1 MTGKT
6 VESLIVFEK
15 LTVGPV
21 TITPKKVSAV
31 YRLVKSNGEVV
42 ENELVYSYEE
52 NVFDPQEPSDRNLA
66 SMITAQVA
74 LNYGLFCKQIVF
86 DGLFDNTDKSFLKS
100 MMENTSREIY
110 VNKFLLPN
118 PFLRDEM
125 KDMQIEKKNRYTAAE
140 SLFINTAFTETK
152 LDWEHWE
159 VDKNRHAV
167 LSSGGKDSLLSY
179 ALLKEIG
186 KDPYPVFVNESGR
199 HWFTAINAYRYFK
212 ETEKNTGRVWCN
224 SDRIFNWMLRQMP
237 FIRENYANIR
247 ADDYPVRL
255 WTVAVFLFGVI
266 PVARMQKAGRIVIG
280 DEYDST
286 QRAVHQGITHY
297 TALYDQSRYF
307 DNTLSRYYMKK
318 GWNLSQFSIL
328 RSLSEMLIMKIL
340 SYRYPDLQQHQ
351 VSCHASHEKDG
362 RIYPCG
368 NCEKCR
374 RIVGMMMALGK
385 DPEKCGYTDDMIKNS
400 LNSLSVKKVK
410 QLGSDAAHLY
420 FMLLDKDLIKKN
432 EHTLKLAKP
441 NPQIMQLRFDQERS
455 MITDIPQDLRGPLFS
470 VYKQYTDGISRLIN
484 RKWVEFD
491 LFNSTDMNVPY
502 PFEVKQ
508 IQHEKGTEE
517 EVQKKDYLWG
527 ELTWPEIQDRLTEI
541 DTAIL
546 PCGSVEQHGRH
557 LPVDLD
563 YFDADYL
570 AKRVAEA
577 CSEPR
582 PFVLPVVPYGVSYH
596 HEDFKGT
603 LSVSNESLSRFIYDI
618 GMNLAKSGIKKLVIL
633 NGHGDNAPTLNFAAQ
648 MINRD
653 AGIFVCVDTGE
664 SSDEDI
670 FKLIKTPND
679 IHAGEMETSTSLAIR
694 PHLVRM
700 DEAKDITVEFENPYL
715 DFSSGRGIPWY
726 VRTKLISES
735 GVIGNPLK
743 ASVKKGEEIWDI
755 MVAHLVKFIEEL
767 KNADPETLHQRKY

>member
-1 MTGKT
+1 MTGRSI
-6 VESLIVFEK
+6 ESLIVFEK

-21 TITPKKVSAV
+21 KITPKKVSAV
-31 YRLVKSNGEVV
+31 YKLIKGNGEEV
-42 ENELVYSYEE
+42 ENELVYTYEE
-52 NVFDPQEPSDRNLA
+52 SVFNPMEPSDRNLA
-66 SMITAQVA
+66 SMVTAQVA

-86 DGLFDNTDKSFLKS
+86 DGLYDNTDKSFLKA

-110 VNKFLLPN
+110 VNKFLMPN
-118 PFLRDEM
+118 PFLQDEM
-125 KDMQIEKKNRYTAAE
+125 KDMLVEKRNRYTAAE
-140 SLFINTAFTETK
+140 SLFINTAFEGKK

-199 HWFTAINAYRYFK
+199 HWFTAINAYRYLK

-247 ADDYPVRL
+247 ADDYPIRL

-297 TALYDQSRYF
+297 NALYDQSRYF

-340 SYRYPDLQQHQ
+340 TYRYPDLQQHQ

-374 RIVGMMMALGK
+374 RIVGMLMALDK
-385 DPEKCGYTDDMIKNS
+385 DPKGCGYTDDMIKNS
-400 LNSLSVKKVK
+400 LEGLSVKKVK
-410 QLGSDAAHLY
+410 QIGSDAAHLY
-420 FMLLDKDLIKKN
+420 FMLSDKNLIKKN
-432 EHTLKLAKP
+432 EYTSKLAKS

-455 MITDIPQDLRGPLFS
+455 MINDIPQDLRNPLFS
-470 VYKQYTDGISRLIN
+470 VYNQYADGITRLIN
-484 RKWVEFD
+484 RKWVEID
-491 LFNSTDMNVPY
+491 LFNSTEMNLPY

-508 IQHEKGTEE
+508 IQHQKGGEE
-517 EVQKKDYLWG
+517 EDQKKDYLWG
-527 ELTWPEIQDRLTEI
+527 ELTWPEIQERLTEI

-618 GMNLAKSGIKKLVIL
+618 GMNLAKSGIKKLVII

-700 DEAKDITVEFENPYL
+700 EEAKDITVEFENPYL

-767 KNADPETLHQRKY
+767 KNTDPETLHQRKY

>member
-1 MTGKT
+1 MTGRSI
-6 VESLIVFEK
+6 ESLIVFEK

-21 TITPKKVSAV
+21 KITPKKVSAV
-31 YRLVKSNGEVV
+31 YKLVKGNGEEV
-42 ENELVYSYEE
+42 ENELVYTYEE
-52 NVFDPQEPSDRNLA
+52 SVFNPMEPSDRNLA
-66 SMITAQVA
+66 SMVTAQVA

-86 DGLFDNTDKSFLKS
+86 DGLYDNTDKSFLKA

-110 VNKFLLPN
+110 VNKFLMPN
-118 PFLRDEM
+118 PFLQDEM
-125 KDMQIEKKNRYTAAE
+125 KDMLVEKRNRYTAAE
-140 SLFINTAFTETK
+140 SLFINTAFEGKK

-199 HWFTAINAYRYFK
+199 HWFTAINAYRYLK

-247 ADDYPVRL
+247 ADDYPIRL

-297 TALYDQSRYF
+297 NALYDQSRYF

-340 SYRYPDLQQHQ
+340 TYRYPDLQQHQ

-374 RIVGMMMALGK
+374 RIVGMLMALDK
-385 DPEKCGYTDDMIKNS
+385 DPKGCGYTDDMIKNS
-400 LNSLSVKKVK
+400 LEGLSVKKVK
-410 QLGSDAAHLY
+410 QIGSDAAHLY
-420 FMLLDKDLIKKN
+420 FMLSDKNLIKKN
-432 EHTLKLAKP
+432 EYTSKLAKS

-455 MITDIPQDLRGPLFS
+455 MINDIPQDLRNPLFS
-470 VYKQYTDGISRLIN
+470 VYNQYADGITRLIN
-484 RKWVEFD
+484 RKWVEID
-491 LFNSTDMNVPY
+491 LFNSTEMNLPY

-508 IQHEKGTEE
+508 IQHQKGGEE
-517 EVQKKDYLWG
+517 EDQKKDYLWG
-527 ELTWPEIQDRLTEI
+527 ELTWPEIQERLTEI

-618 GMNLAKSGIKKLVIL
+618 GMNLAKSGIKKLVII

-700 DEAKDITVEFENPYL
+700 EEAKDITVEFENPYL

-767 KNADPETLHQRKY
+767 KNTDPETLHQRKY